1 MRHFEIDLW
10 EGGDGGAKG
19 ESRQAGNHPALSA
32 YLLDGER
39 ERGAVLVIPGG
50 AYAWVS
56 PREAEPIAMRVLASG
71 RHAFVLRYSVAPA
84 RWPAALLDAARAMR
98 LIRAG
103 AGGWHVSPSRVAAL
117 GFSAGGH
124 LAASLAFMGGAPP
137 VRGAPGVGESATRP
151 DALGLAYPVAS
162 SGECAHRASFANLLG
177 SNASDEDL
185 AAQSLELRVPDDP
198 PPLFLWHTAADESV
212 PVRNSLLLAEA
223 YAARRLPFELH
234 VFPKGGHGL
243 ALATAETATPER
255 PPEPRVARWTE
266 LFFSWL
272 DETLPE
278 PEPGR
283 AQASQGDMPCSIRKK

>member
-10 EGGDGGAKG
+10 DGVEGAAK
-19 ESRQAGNHPALSA
+19 SAGRRAADHPALSA

-56 PREAEPIAMRVLASG
+56 PREAEPIAMRALASG

-98 LIRAG
+98 LIREEAAG
-103 AGGWHVSPSRVAAL
+103 WRVSPSRVSVL

-124 LAASLAFMGGAPP
+124 LAGSLAFMGGLPP
-137 VRGAPGVGESATRP
+137 VRSASGIGNADTRP
-151 DALGLAYPVAS
+151 DALGLAYPVVS
-162 SGECAHRASFANLLG
+162 TGESAHRTSFANLLG
-177 SNASDEDL
+177 EDASVEDL
-185 AAQSLELRVPDDP
+185 AAQSLELRVTDDP
-198 PPLFLWHTAADESV
+198 PPLFLWHTSADESV
-212 PVRNSLLLAEA
+212 PVRNSLLLAEV
-223 YAARRLPFELH
+223 YAARSLPFELH
-234 VFPKGGHGL
+234 VFPRGGHGL
-243 ALATAETATPER
+243 ALATSETATPER

-278 PEPGR
+278 SPCHTAAGVDGG
-283 AQASQGDMPCSIRKK
+283 STCSIPRK

>member
-1 MRHFEIDLW
+1 VRHFELDLW
-10 EGGDGGAKG
+10 EGVEGAVKSSGRRSGD
-19 ESRQAGNHPALSA
+19 HPALSA

-56 PREAEPIAMRVLASG
+56 PREAEPIAMRALASG

-98 LIRAG
+98 LVREG
-103 AGGWHVSPSRVAAL
+103 AADWRVSPSRVAVL

-124 LAASLAFMGGAPP
+124 LAASLAFLGGLPP
-137 VRGAPGVGESATRP
+137 VRGAPGVGDADTRP

-162 SGECAHRASFANLLG
+162 SGESAHRDSFANLLG
-177 SNASDEDL
+177 QDPSGEDL
-185 AAQSLELRVPDDP
+185 AAQSLERRVPDDP

-223 YAARRLPFELH
+223 YAARSFPFELH
-234 VFPKGGHGL
+234 VFPRGGHGL

-272 DETLPE
+272 EETLPE
-278 PEPGR
+278 SPRRAADDAEGGR
-283 AQASQGDMPCSIRKK
+283 PCSIPRK

>member
-1 MRHFEIDLW
+1 MRQFEIDLW
-10 EGGDGGAKG
+10 KGVEGAAGSSGRRAGD
-19 ESRQAGNHPALSA
+19 HPALSA

-56 PREAEPIAMRVLASG
+56 PREAEPIAMRALAAG

-98 LIRAG
+98 LIREG
-103 AGGWHVSPSRVAAL
+103 SGDWRVSPSRVAVL

-124 LAASLAFMGGAPP
+124 LAASLAFLGALPP
-137 VRGAPGVGESATRP
+137 VRGAPGVGDADTGP

-162 SGECAHRASFANLLG
+162 SIESAHRASFANLLG
-177 SNASDEDL
+177 DDASGDEL
-185 AAQSLELRVPDDP
+185 SAQSLERRVPDSP

-212 PVRNSLLLAEA
+212 PVQNSLLLAEA
-223 YAARRLPFELH
+223 YAARGLPFELH
-234 VFPKGGHGL
+234 VFPRGGHGL

-278 PEPGR
+278 SPCPTAADVDGGR
-283 AQASQGDMPCSIRKK
+283 LCSTPKK

>member
-1 MRHFEIDLW
+1 VRHFEIDLW
-10 EGGDGGAKG
+10 EGVEGAATIAGRRTGD
-19 ESRQAGNHPALSA
+19 RPALSA

-39 ERGAVLVIPGG
+39 ERGAALIVPGG

-56 PREAEPIAMRVLASG
+56 PREAEPIAMRALASG

-98 LIRAG
+98 LIRDG
-103 AGGWHVSPSRVAAL
+103 AGDWRVSPSRVAVL

-124 LAASLAFMGGAPP
+124 LAASLAFLGGLPP
-137 VRGAPGVGESATRP
+137 VQGAPGVGVADTRP
-151 DALGLAYPVAS
+151 DALGLAYPVTS
-162 SGECAHRASFANLLG
+162 SGESAHRASFENLLG
-177 SNASDEDL
+177 GDPAGEDL
-185 AAQSLELRVPDDP
+185 AAQSLELRMPDDP

-234 VFPKGGHGL
+234 VFPRGGHGL

-278 PEPGR
+278 SSRPLVADVDGGR
-283 AQASQGDMPCSIRKK
+283 PCSTPRK